1 MKEKRLPVYRK
12 EHFYFETGNRMIKE
26 KITTVLLIHYYFPP
40 RGGAAVQRFVK
51 FCKYLTQFNC
61 RVIVLTS
68 GVDYS
73 LRDDG
78 LLDSIPS
85 DTRVF
90 TTYEPG
96 QKKAMEG
103 QFGRRNMIVDAF
115 LAWMPIAVKK
125 AREIIAS
132 NDIDVIFTTSPPH
145 SQQLIGLRL
154 KKKTGLPWVA
164 DFRDP
169 WTSDLRFMKHKKGW
183 RGLIDRWVEKKVLK
197 RADIV
202 VATTPMAAE
211 MFRKKA
217 PKSCVQSKFKCITN
231 GYDPDDYKQ
240 AGEVSADL
248 MKFAYVGSAGPYI
261 SDPSF
266 FFHGLKMAIDT
277 EPNLREKLRVQFIGG
292 LDPQNKLLIQSLG
305 LEDVVKFLGFFPQRK
320 AIQLMTDSDVL
331 LLFELPMG
339 NNDEPTRVIPSKVFE
354 YIGANRPI
362 MAMVV
367 EGDTADLVREYGMG
381 KVINP
386 KNLDDISSAII
397 EYFRQFQA
405 GQLRRFNSSPP
416 AKFSRKEQAK
426 HLAEILHEL
435 HT

>member
-1 MKEKRLPVYRK
+1 MKKEKK
-12 EHFYFETGNRMIKE
+12 
-26 KITTVLLIHYYFPP
+26 TTILLIHYYFPP
-40 RGGAAVQRFVK
+40 RGGAAVQRVVK
-51 FCKYLTQFNC
+51 FCKYLEQFNC

-73 LRDDG
+73 LRDAD

-85 DTRVF
+85 GTRVF

-96 QKKAMEG
+96 QEKAKEG
-103 QFGRRNMIVDAF
+103 QFGRRNMIIDAF

-125 AREIIAS
+125 AREIIAF

-169 WTSDLRFMKHKKGW
+169 WTSDLRFMKYKKGW
-183 RGLIDRWVEKKVLK
+183 RGLIDKWAEKRILK
-197 RADIV
+197 HADIV
-202 VATTPMAAE
+202 VATTPMATE
-211 MFRKKA
+211 MFRGKA
-217 PKSCVQSKFKCITN
+217 PKSCIQSKFKCIIN

-240 AGEVSADL
+240 TGEVSTEL
-248 MKFAYVGSAGPYI
+248 IKFAYVGSTGPDI
-261 SDPSF
+261 SNPSF
-266 FFHGLKMAIDT
+266 FFHALKKAVDT
-277 EPNLREKLRVQFIGG
+277 MPKFRENIQIQFIGTV
-292 LDPQNKLLIQSLG
+292 DFQSKQLIQSLG
-305 LEDVVKFLGFFPQRK
+305 LEDIVKCVGFLPHRK
-320 AIQLMTDSDVL
+320 AIQLMIESDVL

-405 GQLRRFNSSPP
+405 GQLRRFNSPPP

-426 HLAEILHEL
+426 QLAEILHEL

>member
-1 MKEKRLPVYRK
+1 
-12 EHFYFETGNRMIKE
+12 MIKE
-26 KITTVLLIHYYFPP
+26 KITTVLLVHYYFPP

-51 FCKYLTQFNC
+51 FCKYLKQFNC

-85 DTRVF
+85 DTRIF

-96 QKKAMEG
+96 QKKAIEG
-103 QFGRRNMIVDAF
+103 QFGRRNMIIDAF
-115 LAWMPIAVKK
+115 LVWVPIAVKK
-125 AREIIAS
+125 ARKIIAS

-145 SQQLIGLRL
+145 SQQLIGQRL

-169 WTSDLRFMKHKKGW
+169 WTSDLRFMKYKKGW
-183 RGLIDRWVEKKVLK
+183 RGLIDRWVEKRILK
-197 RADIV
+197 HADIV
-202 VATTPMAAE
+202 VATTPMATE
-211 MFRKKA
+211 MFRGKA
-217 PKSCVQSKFKCITN
+217 PKSCAQSKFRCIIN

-240 AGEVSADL
+240 TGEVSTEL
-248 MKFAYVGSAGPYI
+248 IKFAYVGSTGPDI
-261 SDPSF
+261 SNPSF
-266 FFHGLKMAIDT
+266 FFHALKKAVDT
-277 EPNLREKLRVQFIGG
+277 MPKFRENIQIQFIGTV
-292 LDPQNKLLIQSLG
+292 DFQNKQLIQSLG
-305 LEDVVKFLGFFPQRK
+305 LEDIVKCVGFLPHRE
-320 AIQLMTDSDVL
+320 AIQLMIESDVL

-367 EGDTADLVREYGMG
+367 EGDTADLVREYSMG
-381 KVINP
+381 KVIDP
-386 KNLDDISSAII
+386 RNLDDISSAII

-405 GQLRRFNSSPP
+405 EQLRGFDSPPP

-426 HLAEILHEL
+426 HLAEIFHEL